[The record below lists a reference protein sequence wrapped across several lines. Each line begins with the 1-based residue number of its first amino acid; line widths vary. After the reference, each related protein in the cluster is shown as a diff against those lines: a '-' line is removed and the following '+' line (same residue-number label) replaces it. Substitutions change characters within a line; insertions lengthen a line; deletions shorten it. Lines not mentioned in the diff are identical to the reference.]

1 MPIGVRI
8 FDVSDPTLSLEELRR
23 YGRHLVM
30 PEVGRE
36 GQERLKAG
44 SVLIVGA
51 GGLGSPA
58 ALYLAAAGVGR
69 IGLVDFDVVEE
80 TNLQRQVLYGEKDLG
95 RDKLEAAL
103 ERLRDLNP
111 YIELVPHAG
120 RLTSEN
126 ALDVLRPYDVV
137 VDGSDNFPTRYLVN
151 DACVLLDKP
160 DVYGAIHRFE
170 GQAAVFQ
177 GSRGP
182 CYRCLFDQPPPPE
195 LAPSCAEAGVL
206 GVLPGIIGSLQAN
219 EALKLLLGV
228 GEPPFGRLLLFD
240 ALAMHMREVRVP
252 KNPACPVCSD
262 EPTQT
267 ELIDYEAFCAD
278 TAATADVAAEP
289 DETAAA
295 GEPTVP
301 FDIAPMELRERLAD
315 GTPPVILDVRTPQE
329 RAIAHLD
336 DAVHIPLQELPQ
348 RFDELP
354 QDRDLVVHCHHGP
367 RSTQAVAFLR
377 AQGFPRARNLAGG
390 IDAWSRDIDPSV
402 PRY

>member
-1 MPIGVRI
+1 MAG
-8 FDVSDPTLSLEELRR
+8 TALSLDELRR
-23 YGRHLVM
+23 YGRHLVL

-36 GQERLKAG
+36 GQQRLKAG

-69 IGLVDFDVVEE
+69 LGLVDFDSVEE
-80 TNLQRQVLYGEKDLG
+80 TNLQRQVLYGEADLG

-111 YIELVPHAG
+111 HVELVPHAT
-120 RLTSEN
+120 RLTSTN
-126 ALDVLRPYDVV
+126 ALEILEPYDVI

-170 GQAAVFQ
+170 GQAAVFW

-206 GVLPGIIGSLQAN
+206 GVLPGIVGSLQAN

-228 GEPPFGRLLLFD
+228 GRPLVGRLLLFD
-240 ALAMHMREVRVP
+240 ALATGMREVRVP
-252 KNPACPVCSD
+252 KNPACPVCS
-262 EPTQT
+262 ESPTQT

-278 TAATADVAAEP
+278 TAGGYAAASQ
-289 DETAAA
+289 ETAAA
-295 GEPTVP
+295 GDPSTVP
-301 FDIAPMELRERLAD
+301 FDIAPDELRTRLAEPA
-315 GTPPVILDVRTPQE
+315 PPIVLDVRTPQE
-329 RAIAHLD
+329 HAIARLD
-336 DAVHIPLQELPQ
+336 GAVHIPLQELPR

-354 QDRDLVVHCHHGP
+354 RGRDLVVHCHHGP
-367 RSTQAVAFLR
+367 RSTQAVSFLR
-377 AQGFPRARNLAGG
+377 AQGFSGARNLAGG
-390 IDAWSRDIDPSV
+390 IDAWSREVDPTI